1 MAPTSGWSA
10 RPFWAGVFAFL
21 LTILAGGIWTALL
34 SANLATTPN
43 LPWAPLLMAVILL
56 PASRAVH
63 RLPIRAIRVSPQPL
77 TWALIAGSLALASLT
92 GLWIVLYRAVH
103 IAGNAVPDFSK
114 YPLVSVML
122 ILAMASLVSSLAE
135 EAGFRG
141 VFQGALE
148 PRFGAA
154 AAIAIQA
161 LVIAP
166 AHGLTQ
172 GFAWPTL
179 LFYFLV
185 DTMLGTTARLT
196 QSILPGIA
204 IHAAGLAVFFGLIWP
219 GDRDRVPLSQTGLDQ
234 WFWIH
239 AVQAVIFGVLAIAAY
254 AHLAQLTHAKRS
266 GSI

>member
-10 RPFWAGVFAFL
+10 RPLWAGVFAFL

-43 LPWAPLLMAVILL
+43 LPWAPLVMAVILL
-56 PASRAVH
+56 LGWRAVH
-63 RLPIRAIRVSPQPL
+63 RLPIRAVCLSPQPL
-77 TWALIAGSLALASLT
+77 TWALIAGTLALASLT
-92 GLWIVLYRAVH
+92 GLWIVLFRAVH
-103 IAGNAVPDFSK
+103 IAGNAVPELSK
-114 YPLVSVML
+114 YLLISVIL

-135 EAGFRG
+135 ETGFRG

-185 DTMLGTTARLT
+185 DTMLGTTAYFT
-196 QSILPGIA
+196 KSILPGIA

-219 GDRDRVPLSQTGLDQ
+219 HDRERVPLSQTGLDQ
-234 WFWIH
+234 SFWIH
-239 AVQAVIFGVLAIAAY
+239 AAQAMIFGVLAIAAY
-254 AHLAQLTHAKRS
+254 AHLAKITRTKRS
-266 GSI
+266 GAI